1 MTLGLILHAPI
12 HAGAL
17 GVDRGSRD
25 LGFGGGN
32 VDWLCFTRF
41 FLFFYLKPDYI
52 MCANRVQRILILDD
66 EPDVT
71 ELLQY
76 KLEQEGYRCEV
87 LNDPLSFV
95 SRVREFEPDLMLLD
109 IMMPELNGL
118 QLCRIARSDP
128 AMRAIPIVFL
138 TARGEAEDRVKG
150 LETGADDYIPKPFN
164 MKELLL
170 RIANILNRCAPVDT
184 ASIHKRIQI
193 SGVVIDEDLHQLQ
206 VDGAEVVLTATE
218 FRLLK
223 LLMERKGRVQSREH
237 LLVNVW
243 HYDTDI
249 ETRTVDTH
257 VRRVREKLGPYAHLI
272 ETVRGVGYRA
282 VEI

>member
-1 MTLGLILHAPI
+1 MSATK
-12 HAGAL
+12 
-17 GVDRGSRD
+17 V
-25 LGFGGGN
+25 
-32 VDWLCFTRF
+32 
-41 FLFFYLKPDYI
+41 K
-52 MCANRVQRILILDD
+52 RILVVDD

-71 ELLQY
+71 ELLEY
-76 KLEQEGYRCEV
+76 KLEQEGYKVAV
-87 LNDPLSFV
+87 LNDPLAFV
-95 SRVREFEPDLMLLD
+95 AKVRDFEPDLMILD

-128 AMRAIPIVFL
+128 SMKTIPIIFL
-138 TARGEAEDRVKG
+138 TAKGEAEDRITG

-164 MKELLL
+164 TKELML
-170 RIANILNRCAPVDT
+170 RIGKILHRGEAQQESSGV
-184 ASIHKRIQI
+184 ARIEI
-193 SGVVIDEDLHQLQ
+193 AGVVIDEELHRLT
-206 VDGAEVVLTATE
+206 VDGEVVPLTATE

-257 VRRVREKLGPYAHLI
+257 VRRVREKLGAYAHLI